1 MNGRW
6 AIMKSSV
13 ILEER
18 LITASHASIVGR
30 TQTQVLLLARWN
42 THEGF
47 ISCAQCWTTLHECP
61 LWGKRWFPSQ
71 HTPNRI
77 PGQVVSGDQLW
88 KPESGKYVS
97 PLLHTRNLR
106 QGRGDIKGQGKY
118 KSVCSPDKH
127 CLKTRLFWC
136 VFSDPERHGNV
147 LSLSTKMTL
156 NGTLPMLLQGS
167 FWRLPN
173 MGRDVLTP
181 CGKGSRHTWGK
192 VDLLTGNGG
201 EAWIKPIYCS
211 PLVVFTDRKLD
222 KVNLYSSVHAWSSP
236 KFIWRLA
243 ILIKHRLDNVWLA

>member
-97 PLLHTRNLR
+97 PLLHTRNLL

-156 NGTLPMLLQGS
+156 NGTLPMLLQDFQKTPRHGAWCTNS
-167 FWRLPN
+167 VWEGLQAY
-173 MGRDVLTP
+173 MGE
-181 CGKGSRHTWGK
+181 
-192 VDLLTGNGG
+192 GG
-201 EAWIKPIYCS
+201 P
-211 PLVVFTDRKLD
+211 PDRKWGRGL
-222 KVNLYSSVHAWSSP
+222 NQTHLLLSIGGLYRPEAG
-236 KFIWRLA
+236 
-243 ILIKHRLDNVWLA
+243 